1 MHDGELTASSGGVGH
16 GSVFTLALPAE
27 REDTRVVAEAREPIE
42 RSDKKANLDILVIE
56 DNQDVADL
64 LAIWLESRGYT
75 PHVANTGQVGLEL
88 IQRVRPSVV
97 LCDIGLPGM
106 DGNEVCR
113 RVATLPFD
121 DKPVMIALSGWG
133 MEEDRNRTREAGF
146 AHHLVKPVAPQA
158 LFELLDSMGYAEAS
172 APLP

>member
-1 MHDGELTASSGGVGH
+1 
-16 GSVFTLALPAE
+16 
-27 REDTRVVAEAREPIE
+27 
-42 RSDKKANLDILVIE
+42 
-56 DNQDVADL
+56 
-64 LAIWLESRGYT
+64 
-75 PHVANTGQVGLEL
+75 
-88 IQRVRPSVV
+88 
-97 LCDIGLPGM
+97 M

-113 RVATLPFD
+113 LVATLPFD

-158 LFELLDSMGYAEAS
+158 LFELLDSMGYAEAK